1 MIFQFQRRTHNM
13 NVMSVLLLGW
23 TLWDPPTGGPVHLK
37 AFFSTSPRLTE
48 KHWRAKQYIIYR
60 YIYIC
65 IYIKQFQEATTTTT
79 PLIHGPSKKATTWP
93 NTSQEKW
100 NSLRSDAVESAPVA
114 APDAAQDHDGKG
126 PRAAAVEGWWNIY
139 IYIYIYI
146 FILYYIYI
154 YITIWYYMILY
165 DTIYDTICI
174 YLNIIQYQHDV
185 NM

>member
-37 AFFSTSPRLTE
+37 AFFSTSPHLTE

-65 IYIKQFQEATTTTT
+65 IYIYIKQFQEATTTTT

-114 APDAAQDHDGKG
+114 APARRMRRKTTMEKGHAQQRLKDGG
-126 PRAAAVEGWWNIY
+126 IFLYIFYIILY
-139 IYIYIYI
+139 IYH
-146 FILYYIYI
+146 
-154 YITIWYYMILY
+154 YMILY
-165 DTIYDTICI
+165 DTIWYYIMI
-174 YLNIIQYQHDV
+174 LYVSILILFNI
-185 NM
+185 NMMSTCN